1 MRINYNTITEVLF
14 MNYSQLPSG
23 FKAEL
28 FQNEKARTKFDS
40 LSEREKHFVADRARS
55 IGTRH
60 EMKSFVRSLTDSTG
74 F

>member
-1 MRINYNTITEVLF
+1 
-14 MNYSQLPSG
+14 MNYSKLPSG

-28 FQNEKARTKFDS
+28 FQNEKSRAKFDS
-40 LSEREKHFVADRARS
+40 MSEQQKHFVIGRAKS
-55 IGTRH
+55 ISTRH